1 MRRYKMDR
9 IVALLILVFPGVLAG
24 VGIKWMR
31 DTVFAILHEPIPY
44 LWLQFLL
51 GLVLTVGGIGF
62 IAGFIFRRDKK
73 NRKVQNRFR

>member
-1 MRRYKMDR
+1 MDR
-9 IVALLILVFPGVLAG
+9 IIALAILLIPGILAG

-31 DTVFAILHEPIPY
+31 DSAFTILHEPIPF

-51 GLVLTVGGIGF
+51 GLILTVGGIGF

-73 NRKVQNRFR
+73 NKKVQKRFRS